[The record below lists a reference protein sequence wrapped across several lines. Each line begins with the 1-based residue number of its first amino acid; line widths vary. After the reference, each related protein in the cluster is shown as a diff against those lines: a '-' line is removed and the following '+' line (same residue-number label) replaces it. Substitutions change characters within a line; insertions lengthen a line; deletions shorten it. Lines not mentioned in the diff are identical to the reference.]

1 MARVKVRIRNEQQA
15 VRIPFGMRWLIR
27 RCCLAVLKTEG
38 FAEPAEVAVT
48 FVDNEEI
55 ARLNGEFR
63 QKPVPTDVLSF
74 PMGENGVYDENPET
88 GLLLLGDIVISAQ
101 KAFEQAGLYGHSVR
115 REIGFLTVHS
125 MLHLLGYDHELGPE
139 ETARMRAKEETV
151 LSALGVTREI
161 RYTGEEQ

>member
-1 MARVKVRIRNEQQA
+1 MARVKVRIQNEQKA
-15 VRIPFGMRWLIR
+15 VRIPFGMRSLIR
-27 RCCLAVLKTEG
+27 RCCLAVLETEG

-63 QKPVPTDVLSF
+63 QKPMPTDVLSF
-74 PMGENGVYDENPET
+74 PMGEDGIYDTNPET
-88 GLLLLGDIVISAQ
+88 GLLLLGDIVISAP

-139 ETARMRAKEETV
+139 ETARMRAKEEAV